1 MNSAP
6 KASGRSAAD
15 PFEFLLSN
23 LSRQAMH
30 TVEELLAL
38 DLLTLREHTE
48 RAGDK
53 LDAEV
58 HAAELRRSLQISQ
71 VCTVR
76 REGELVAYAMLS
88 PQPESPGGW
97 FVRAF
102 NTHPLHRTSAVML
115 ELFQAFAELVK
126 RLGITE
132 LRSHVYKTN
141 RLSMAFHRKL
151 GFRITKENAKGVEF
165 FASVAELAASPA
177 IGRTAKRLRL
187 QTATH
192 VAARGD
198 GMLQ

>member
-1 MNSAP
+1 MP
-6 KASGRSAAD
+6 
-15 PFEFLLSN
+15 
-23 LSRQAMH
+23 
-30 TVEELLAL
+30 TIEELLAL

-53 LDAEV
+53 LDPEL
-58 HAAELRRSLQISQ
+58 HATQLRHSLQISQ
-71 VCTVR
+71 VCAVR

-88 PQPESPGGW
+88 PESESPGGW

-102 NTHPLHRTSAVML
+102 STHPLHRTSAVML
-115 ELFQAFAELVK
+115 ELFQAFAELVE

-165 FASVAELAASPA
+165 SASVGELAANPS
-177 IGRTAKRLRL
+177 IERTAKRLRL
-187 QTATH
+187 LPAAH
-192 VAARGD
+192 VER
-198 GMLQ
+198 